1 MVRPGRRTNIL
12 KINTMSNHT
21 LKSMAVTG
29 LALLCFAGNAMS
41 DALPKKQPKGRYAT
55 LWTKSP
61 ITVKPPPKIKEDEP
75 SKVDDYTLAG
85 VSPIAGGYSVILINK
100 KERGKRLHLLPGMK
114 NEQGF
119 TVASVRQDPI
129 SNKNTTVVIS
139 TPDGRKGTVEYEEKF
154 LALKA
159 APAAKKPANPRQPT
173 KRPTPSAIPGLNQPK
188 KPTTS
193 SGGSKPR
200 VRRAPT
206 PPSR

>member
-1 MVRPGRRTNIL
+1 
-12 KINTMSNHT
+12 MSKYT
-21 LKSMAVTG
+21 LKSITVAG
-29 LALLCFAGNAMS
+29 LAFFCVAGNAMS
-41 DALPKKQPKGRYAT
+41 DALPKKQPRGRYAT

-61 ITVKPPPKIKEDEP
+61 ITVKPIVIPDDDPP

-85 VSPIAGGYSVILINK
+85 VSPIAGGWSVILINK
-100 KERGKRLHLLPGMK
+100 KERGKRLHVLPGMK

-129 SNKNTTVVIS
+129 SSKNTTVVIS
-139 TPDGRKGTVEYEEKF
+139 TPDGKKGTVAYEEKY

-159 APAAKKPANPRQPT
+159 APAAKKPTNPRKPIT
-173 KRPTPSAIPGLNQPK
+173 TRRVPTPSAIPGLNQTK

-193 SGGSKPR
+193 RGGNKPR

-206 PPSR
+206 PPTR

>member
-1 MVRPGRRTNIL
+1 MTV
-12 KINTMSNHT
+12 
-21 LKSMAVTG
+21 VG
-29 LALLCFAGNAMS
+29 LTLLCFAGNAMS
-41 DALPKKQPKGRYAT
+41 DALPKKQPRGRYAT

-61 ITVKPPPKIKEDEP
+61 ITVKKKIIGDIPIP

-85 VSPIAGGYSVILINK
+85 VSPIAGGWSVTLIHK
-100 KERGKRLHLLPGMK
+100 KERGKRLHLLPGME
-114 NEQGF
+114 NDENF

-139 TPDGRKGTVEYEEKF
+139 TPNGKKGTVGYEDKF

-159 APAAKKPANPRQPT
+159 APVAKKPANPRKPT
-173 KRPTPSAIPGLNQPK
+173 TNKRVPTPSGIPGLNQKK

-193 SGGSKPR
+193 SGGNKPR

-206 PPSR
+206 PPKR